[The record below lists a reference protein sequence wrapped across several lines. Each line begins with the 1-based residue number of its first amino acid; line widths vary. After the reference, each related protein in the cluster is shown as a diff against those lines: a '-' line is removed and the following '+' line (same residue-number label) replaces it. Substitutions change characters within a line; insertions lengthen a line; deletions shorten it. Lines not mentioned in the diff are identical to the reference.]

1 MYVVNLLS
9 GWNWWVSRY
18 KIYLRVLEGME
29 SLSRLAILIFY
40 QIFNITL
47 IHTVEGAKVS
57 PTSLENPALRAEG
70 SHSESFL
77 QSAVSSLQTKL
88 IYEVFEAKIPFWLV
102 GLDSGQ
108 RSRLCKTGRWYSC
121 GEERTQSRKCA
132 GQRMRA
138 LMRYQPPSVHNTL
151 ARRHMFQARILKQ
164 NSSCSFIFRKCWDKL
179 RRSV

>member
-1 MYVVNLLS
+1 MDIKIIIKKLNYFLYPSRLLALAS
-9 GWNWWVSRY
+9 
-18 KIYLRVLEGME
+18 ME
-29 SLSRLAILIFY
+29 SLSGNILFY

-108 RSRLCKTGRWYSC
+108 RSRLG
-121 GEERTQSRKCA
+121 
-132 GQRMRA
+132 
-138 LMRYQPPSVHNTL
+138 V
-151 ARRHMFQARILKQ
+151 
-164 NSSCSFIFRKCWDKL
+164 
-179 RRSV
+179 